1 MGAVPVI
8 CSWKEGEAVT
18 EMDDTTDWTSTEVFV
33 LLTKKQSM
41 LEFEVYGIAASAIL
55 TDVDCIHFSFNQDS

>member
-33 LLTKKQSM
+33 LLTKKQNV
-41 LEFEVYGIAASAIL
+41 LEF
-55 TDVDCIHFSFNQDS
+55 